1 MRIPLSRAIALS
13 ELKVKDN
20 NGKKV
25 TITQLHP
32 DKQECKVNGKWI
44 PLKQL
49 HIDI

>member
-13 ELKVKDN
+13 NPKAKDSS
-20 NGKKV
+20 GKQV

-44 PLKQL
+44 ALKKL